1 MITKTKKTILQQKC
15 IQFSEYRYLID
26 ENGEIFDIYKELKM
40 AFDTTP
46 FDLTA
51 SYTEKEN
58 IDTKDFEEDI

>member
-15 IQFSEYRYLID
+15 IQFSEDGYLMD
-26 ENGEIFDIYKELKM
+26 ENCEIFDIYKELKI
-40 AFDTTP
+40 AFDNTP